1 MRSVWSRL
9 FTRCSI
15 RPSRPAARRCGI
27 IVRPPANS
35 AISSTRFRFMIAK
48 AKNAR
53 QRVAV
58 ELFGDLPRTD
68 AQPSGARNARSE
80 SQDCRAFDCVTERS
94 VELGHDLASCAVRK
108 EQPL

>member
-1 MRSVWSRL
+1 M
-9 FTRCSI
+9 

-35 AISSTRFRFMIAK
+35 AISSTRFRSMIAK

-53 QRVAV
+53 RRVAV
-58 ELFGDLPRTD
+58 ELCGDLPRTD

-80 SQDCRAFDCVTERS
+80 SQDCRAF
-94 VELGHDLASCAVRK
+94 AVAGLDDHGVSQPNVLQDARTIFVLLPRK
-108 EQPL
+108 R